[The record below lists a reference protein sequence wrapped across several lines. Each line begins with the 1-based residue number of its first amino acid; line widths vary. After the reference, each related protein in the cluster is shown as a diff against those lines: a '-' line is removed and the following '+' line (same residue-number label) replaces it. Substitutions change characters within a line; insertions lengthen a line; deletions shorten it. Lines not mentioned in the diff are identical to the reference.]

1 MADNLNM
8 KGKEDPLYKVRAFV
22 DILND
27 KFKRYYSPGE
37 YLTIDEGIIPF
48 QGRVRFKVYAPDKPC
63 KWGIKEYVLCDA

>member
-1 MADNLNM
+1 M

-22 DILND
+22 DLLNE

-48 QGRVRFKVYAPDKPC
+48 
-63 KWGIKEYVLCDA
+63 